1 MIDIQAALEQ
11 LRTGEEPVRRRVV
24 DELGRSGQPEAIT
37 PLLLAVADE
46 SWPVR
51 QAATELLATF
61 DEAALLPHL
70 ETALRDDED
79 AAMRNAA
86 MEIYV
91 KMGPAAPSAL
101 LALLADKDEEVR
113 NFAAVM
119 LGARR
124 ERAAVPALIAALTD
138 PDVNV
143 RHAAAASLGQIG
155 AAEAVVPLIDAL
167 RTEPWLQY
175 PAIHALGEIGDARAE
190 APLLALLGDELLR
203 APVMEALGRL
213 AGREALAHL
222 VPHLYDPDVT
232 LRNVAIHAVVSI
244 EQRATAAGESLDPA
258 VQAALRREDLV
269 DHLLTTLREDEP
281 TNRRTAAVTL
291 GWLKEP
297 RAEPLLIECLA
308 EPALQEYAAHALVS
322 IGFQD
327 REAYRRGLEHASDPI
342 RQGVVRC
349 IAWIAPPR
357 GIEALAG
364 GGGALLDGDHG
375 MDGHVA

>member
-1 MIDIQAALEQ
+1 M
-11 LRTGEEPVRRRVV
+11 
-24 DELGRSGQPEAIT
+24 
-37 PLLLAVADE
+37 
-46 SWPVR
+46 
-51 QAATELLATF
+51 
-61 DEAALLPHL
+61 
-70 ETALRDDED
+70 
-79 AAMRNAA
+79 
-86 MEIYV
+86 
-91 KMGPAAPSAL
+91 
-101 LALLADKDEEVR
+101 LLADKDEEVR

-124 ERAAVPALIAALTD
+124 ERAAVPALIAALSE

-155 AAEAVVPLIDAL
+155 ATEAVVPLIDVL

-190 APLLALLGDELLR
+190 APLLDLLGDELLR
-203 APVMEALGRL
+203 APVIEALGRL
-213 AGREALAHL
+213 AGRQALVHL

-244 EQRATAAGESLDPA
+244 EQRATAAGDSLDPA
-258 VQAALRREDLV
+258 VQAALRRGDLV

-281 TNRRTAAVTL
+281 INRRTAAVTL

-308 EPALQEYAAHALVS
+308 EAALQEYAAHALVS

-327 REAYRRGLEHASDPI
+327 REAYRRGLEHASDPV

-357 GIEALAG
+357 GIDLVAPMIHDPSQEVRAEAAAAIGRLGDEDAAMLLFELLGDESELIQESAMGALARMAPERRRPHRPLEGSARDRPPRRHQGAG
-364 GGGALLDGDHG
+364 GDRDGRR
-375 MDGHVA
+375 ARPPARRSPRRE

>member
-1 MIDIQAALEQ
+1 MTLDIQAALEH
-11 LRTGEEPVRRRVV
+11 LRSGEEPVRRRVV

-70 ETALRDDED
+70 EAALRDDED
-79 AAMRNAA
+79 AALRNAA

-91 KMGPAAPSAL
+91 KMGPAAPAAL

-124 ERAAVPALIAALTD
+124 ERAAVPALSD

-143 RHAAAASLGQIG
+143 RHAGAASLGQIG
-155 AAEAVVPLIDAL
+155 AAEAVVPLIDVL

-190 APLLALLGDELLR
+190 SPLLDLLGDELLR
-203 APVMEALGRL
+203 APVIEALGRL
-213 AGREALAHL
+213 AGRGALARL
-222 VPHLYDPDVT
+222 VPHLYVPDVT
-232 LRNVAIHAVVSI
+232 LRNVAIPPVVSI
-244 EQRATAAGESLDPA
+244 EQRATAS
-258 VQAALRREDLV
+258 AA
-269 DHLLTTLREDEP
+269 
-281 TNRRTAAVTL
+281 
-291 GWLKEP
+291 
-297 RAEPLLIECLA
+297 
-308 EPALQEYAAHALVS
+308 S
-322 IGFQD
+322 
-327 REAYRRGLEHASDPI
+327 
-342 RQGVVRC
+342 
-349 IAWIAPPR
+349 
-357 GIEALAG
+357 
-364 GGGALLDGDHG
+364 
-375 MDGHVA
+375 